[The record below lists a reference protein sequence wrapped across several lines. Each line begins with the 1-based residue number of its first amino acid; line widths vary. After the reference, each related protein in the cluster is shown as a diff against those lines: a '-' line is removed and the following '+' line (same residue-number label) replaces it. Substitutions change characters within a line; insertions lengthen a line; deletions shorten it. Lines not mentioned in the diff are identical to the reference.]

1 MQLGAILASLRDLA
15 DLELDTLAVA
25 VAAEQSRRD
34 ALNLPYRS
42 LPPPEAAAS
51 LPSSQPEADPEPR
64 SEVVA
69 FTTRYGRV
77 WHRFRH
83 CPHLRGREF
92 TEHAAKPSHLR
103 LCRVC
108 SVDGWD
114 HAREPPSESSA

>member
-1 MQLGAILASLRDLA
+1 MQLGVILASLRDLA

-51 LPSSQPEADPEPR
+51 LPSPQPEADPEPR

-69 FTTRYGRV
+69 FTPRYGRV
-77 WHRFRH
+77 WHRRRH
-83 CPHLRGREF
+83 CRHLQGR
-92 TEHAAKPSHLR
+92 TLIEHTAQPSHLR
-103 LCRVC
+103 LCKTC
-108 SVDGWD
+108 GLAD
-114 HAREPPSESSA
+114 PLL

>member
-1 MQLGAILASLRDLA
+1 MQLGVILASLRDLA

-34 ALNLPYRS
+34 AQTLPYRS

-51 LPSSQPEADPEPR
+51 SPPPQPEADPEPR

-103 LCRVC
+103 LCKVC
-108 SVDGWD
+108 SVDGWGRD
-114 HAREPPSESSA
+114 REPPSESSV

>member
-42 LPPPEAAAS
+42 LPQPEETAPP
-51 LPSSQPEADPEPR
+51 PSPQPEADPEPR
-64 SEVVA
+64 SEVIA

-83 CPHLRGREF
+83 CPHLRGREL

-114 HAREPPSESSA
+114 HAREPPAESSA

>member
-64 SEVVA
+64 PEVVA

-77 WHRFRH
+77 WHRRRH
-83 CPHLRGREF
+83 CQHLRGRTL
-92 TEHAAKPSHLR
+92 TEHTAPPSNLR
-103 LCRVC
+103 LCRTC
-108 SVDGWD
+108 SLEG
-114 HAREPPSESSA
+114 PLQ